1 MEIEFIN
8 AYIVKQRSWIDELTA
23 KWLLAETRVTVLE
36 KQVSDLTAKVDKLE
50 SDAKK
55 TASK

>member
-36 KQVSDLTAKVDKLE
+36 TQVGDLTAKIEKLE
-50 SDAKK
+50 SDVKK
-55 TASK
+55 TATK